1 MVADSFVESFVESGW
16 EHATIGIL
24 QDRQHTPQN
33 LAENNEE
40 ISEFM
45 EIAAYLT
52 NDGCI
57 ITTLKVKGST
67 PDEQRESARKV
78 LRSLLSGELLSDVVA
93 IKYGNR
99 VIRIGDSGA
108 CIFAPPRLVPLMKC
122 SEMPCALR
130 PADSTVASGV
140 CIRSRSP

>member
-1 MVADSFVESFVESGW
+1 MLDQEYNA
-16 EHATIGIL
+16 
-24 QDRQHTPQN
+24 QN
-33 LAENNEE
+33 LEQIGQDLNERTE
-40 ISEFM
+40 VDRWI
-45 EIAAYLT
+45 LD
-52 NDGCI
+52 DGCI

-93 IKYGNR
+93 VKYGNR

-108 CIFAPPRLVPLMKC
+108 CIFAPPRLVLLMKC

-140 CIRSRSP
+140 CIRSRGP